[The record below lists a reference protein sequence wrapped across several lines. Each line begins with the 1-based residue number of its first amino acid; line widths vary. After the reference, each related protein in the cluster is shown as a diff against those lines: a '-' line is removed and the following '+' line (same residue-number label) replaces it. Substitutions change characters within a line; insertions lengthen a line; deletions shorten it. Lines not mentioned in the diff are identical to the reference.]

1 MLFLDPIMRC
11 CCQPYLS
18 PFFMAPSILF
28 QRLSLSCLTVCLG
41 MPLALAQTAAPMQH
55 DMAQHG
61 MHQHAMPQATVTNQ
75 ASPKIDAR
83 KAVRFPDAAK
93 RATLAEMRAHLQAL
107 GEIQMALSKSD
118 FELAARLAENKLGL
132 SSMHGDMY
140 DSARYMPAGMRELG
154 YAMHQSASQFAVAA
168 QDASVSG
175 DLRPALAA
183 LAKVTQSC
191 VACHAAYKLK

>member
-1 MLFLDPIMRC
+1 MTSSHCLH
-11 CCQPYLS
+11 
-18 PFFMAPSILF
+18 
-28 QRLSLSCLTVCLG
+28 RLTIACLAACIG
-41 MPLALAQTAAPMQH
+41 MPLTLAQTAPPMPH
-55 DMAQHG
+55 DRAQHSG
-61 MHQHAMPQATVTNQ
+61 MHQHAMPSTAMTKQA
-75 ASPKIDAR
+75 APKADAR
-83 KAVRFPDAAK
+83 TLVHFPAAAQ

-107 GEIQMALSKSD
+107 GEIQMALSQSE
-118 FELAARLAENKLGL
+118 FELAAQLAENKLGL

-140 DSARYMPAGMRELG
+140 DSARYMPVGMRELG

-183 LAKVTQSC
+183 LAKVNQNC